1 MAAAAINSQPGKLE
15 KQEIRGELLMRT
27 HVTRRDFLTTALSVS
42 VLPRLAHAQTATSI
56 NGRTFRGTRTATG
69 TRGEGGEGLRAKS
82 DVVIRNCQ
90 FLDLGNGA
98 VRVNTPTN
106 GLVIEDCKASNL
118 YRFLEDTSSD
128 KANPAILSNFAVR
141 RITAHEIDRGMIR
154 IRYGSHDGVIEDV
167 AAFGSDHCDLYPV
180 GFQLDDGAHGISY
193 LRVEAHGFQETSR
206 PADKYWNGDGFSD
219 ERGNHGIRYVSCTAT
234 QCSDGGFDL
243 KSAEVYLENCVAR
256 ANKRNY
262 RLWNGGK
269 LYRCRSE
276 DPHQYGGTGGA
287 AHFSFRGAV
296 GRYVID
302 SAVVRAAPGNGAPVF
317 LIETKTP
324 LNLEIRNADINAPG
338 APLFAIKGPEP
349 LISWVPERRLQNI
362 RVLRDR
368 A

>member
-1 MAAAAINSQPGKLE
+1 
-15 KQEIRGELLMRT
+15 MRT

-141 RITAHEIDRGMIR
+141 RITAREIDRGMIR

-167 AAFGSDHCDLYPV
+167 AAFAEYAVVDQSQVVPV
-180 GFQLDDGAHGISY
+180 
-193 LRVEAHGFQETSR
+193 
-206 PADKYWNGDGFSD
+206 PADMPLDRAALLACGVITGLGAVVN
-219 ERGNHGIRYVSCTAT
+219 TAH
-234 QCSDGGFDL
+234 
-243 KSAEVYLENCVAR
+243 VAP
-256 ANKRNY
+256 
-262 RLWNGGK
+262 G
-269 LYRCRSE
+269 SSVVVI
-276 DPHQYGGTGGA
+276 GTGG
-287 AHFSFRGAV
+287 V
-296 GRYVID
+296 G
-302 SAVVRAAPGNGAPVF
+302 
-317 LIETKTP
+317 
-324 LNLEIRNADINAPG
+324 LN
-338 APLFAIKGPEP
+338 
-349 LISWVPERRLQNI
+349 
-362 RVLRDR
+362 
-368 A
+368 